1 MSHILCLGEGGR
13 NLLLFMLNPSWDAR
27 IRCNVSFLVL
37 LFPNLSPKYSL
48 ANITSI
54 KSYMD
59 ELLSNHLF
67 PCLEINC

>member
-1 MSHILCLGEGGR
+1 M
-13 NLLLFMLNPSWDAR
+13 LLFMLNPSWDAR
-27 IRCNVSFLVL
+27 VQHDVSFLVL
-37 LFPNLSPKYSL
+37 LFPNLSPEYSL

-59 ELLSNHLF
+59 ELLSNYLF